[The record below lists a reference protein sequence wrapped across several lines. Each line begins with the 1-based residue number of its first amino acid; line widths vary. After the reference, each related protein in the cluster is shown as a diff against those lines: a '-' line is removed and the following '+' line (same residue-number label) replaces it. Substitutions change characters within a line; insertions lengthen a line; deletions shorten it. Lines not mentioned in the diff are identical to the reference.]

1 MNFSN
6 LNESDWQNF
15 AYIALLLAFMA
26 PRLLSREMPFAKTLQ
41 YIALWGFVAL
51 FFVSL
56 YTYRYQLIEF
66 KDKIFS
72 AVSPTSPTINKNGQI
87 VIKIAQDGHF
97 YIDTKINNLDVRFM
111 IDTGASDVIISQK
124 EAKRIGVNFEK
135 LNFNK
140 IYQTANGKTSGAN
153 IVLDEIWIADQK
165 FEKVNASINKSE
177 MGQSL
182 LGMSFLKRFNKYE
195 FYREELI
202 LEL

>member
-1 MNFSN
+1 MNFNN

-153 IVLDEIWIADQK
+153 IVLDEIWIADRK

>member
-153 IVLDEIWIADQK
+153 IVLDEIWIADRK